1 MSLSKI
7 FMYPGFH
14 VTRTSEK
21 RQYEN
26 NFKVELKQSQK
37 KMYHSG
43 IMSGS
48 SEISIYKVVQGSI
61 QYIY

>member
-14 VTRTSEK
+14 VTHTSEK
-21 RQYEN
+21 RQHEN
-26 NFKVELKQSQK
+26 DFKVELKQSQK

-43 IMSGS
+43 IMSGF
-48 SEISIYKVVQGSI
+48 G
-61 QYIY
+61 